1 MEKGCYVK
9 DITPPGEARG
19 LFAVSQAV
27 QGQSRNGPYW
37 RLTLADASGALEAKI
52 WHPLSAAFEAIP
64 VGALVWAEGRAGL
77 YRDQVQLSIEQL
89 RLLSPEE
96 CAAVDQAALLPAS
109 PYPLDDMLEQ
119 LTNLC
124 KAEFVYPPW
133 RKLALG
139 FLNHQDL
146 RARFRVCPA
155 AKSVHHAYVGG
166 LLEHTLG
173 VFTLCRRIADQ
184 YPELDRQTL
193 LAGALFHD
201 VGKIREFSGGVA
213 NDYTT
218 EGRLLGHLMLGLEM
232 LAPLLARSGLDAGLQ
247 EHLKHLVLS
256 HHGELAFGAV
266 RLPQTPEAL
275 ALHYADNLDA
285 KMAQCRGLFAQLSD
299 NGQDWTPWQATL
311 SRPLYRAARTPQAAA
326 KKPAPQKSAP
336 PKVVKEECLSLLKA

>member
-1 MEKGCYVK
+1 MSHV
-9 DITPPGEARG
+9 
-19 LFAVSQAV
+19 QAV
-27 QGQSRNGPYW
+27 PQRPLYW

-52 WHPLSAAFEAIP
+52 WHPLSAAFNAIP
-64 VGALVWAEGRAGL
+64 VGTLGWAEGRAGL
-77 YRDQVQLSIEQL
+77 YRDQVQLSVEQL
-89 RLLSPEE
+89 RLLTPEE

-109 PYPLDDMLEQ
+109 PYPLDDMLDQ
-119 LTNLC
+119 LTKPC
-124 KAEFVYPPW
+124 KAEFVYPAW

-139 FLNHQDL
+139 FQLRDL

-201 VGKIREFSGGVA
+201 VGKSEFSGGVA

-232 LAPLLARSGLDAGLQ
+232 LSPAGQIRPGRGPAGAFQAPCPEPSRHAGIRRRAPAADARSPG
-247 EHLKHLVLS
+247 S
-256 HHGELAFGAV
+256 
-266 RLPQTPEAL
+266 AL
-275 ALHYADNLDA
+275 CG
-285 KMAQCRGLFAQLSD
+285 QPGGPCRGLFAQPGTKPGRTGPLAGHIEPPLS
-299 NGQDWTPWQATL
+299 G
-311 SRPLYRAARTPQAAA
+311 RTRRSPPP
-326 KKPAPQKSAP
+326 KNDAPQDGSP
-336 PKVVKEECLSLLKA
+336 EGGERRMFISLKA